1 MKTTTKKLVR
11 QVEAYFPSIDNKER
25 KHKNEEGEE
34 AGQPKLTFLCRE
46 DHNQQRSVIKRNR
59 RTGGSASKVGI
70 LDNKKKIDLS
80 SVATKWHLRFLKKS
94 LESKKTT
101 QKGLGEV

>member
-34 AGQPKLTFLCRE
+34 AG
-46 DHNQQRSVIKRNR
+46 
-59 RTGGSASKVGI
+59 
-70 LDNKKKIDLS
+70 
-80 SVATKWHLRFLKKS
+80 
-94 LESKKTT
+94 
-101 QKGLGEV
+101 